1 MQSIMKSKTEHLLE
15 CFMQSCRTPVIRES
29 FLLRRN
35 LLLVLL
41 SGIIVTT
48 LLGSLGLLPP
58 DTTGTAAA
66 EWRGQSEVNVLLGVE
81 ADHEG
86 GDVDDLLADTVVLLA
101 GHTRLGVRGDI
112 PDVALADEDTG
123 VVDGL
128 GKTELVDAGLEAA
141 LQEVLDLQGQDVIE
155 PHAGLVEHTDT
166 DETANE
172 RVTLEQA
179 LGVLLVKSQERTA
192 AVSDRV
198 SAADFCSVSQ
208 RNGRTHRAA
217 RRILDRVNCTRHTS
231 RLLRSPYSPTSLSS
245 VSLTGH

>member
-15 CFMQSCRTPVIRES
+15 YFMQSCRTPVIRES

-48 LLGSLGLLPP
+48 LLGGLGLLPP

-101 GHTRLGVRGDI
+101 GHTRL
-112 PDVALADEDTG
+112 E
-123 VVDGL
+123 
-128 GKTELVDAGLEAA
+128 
-141 LQEVLDLQGQDVIE
+141 
-155 PHAGLVEHTDT
+155 
-166 DETANE
+166 
-172 RVTLEQA
+172 
-179 LGVLLVKSQERTA
+179 
-192 AVSDRV
+192 
-198 SAADFCSVSQ
+198 
-208 RNGRTHRAA
+208 
-217 RRILDRVNCTRHTS
+217 
-231 RLLRSPYSPTSLSS
+231 
-245 VSLTGH
+245 